1 MGQFYSGSV
10 GQYYSG
16 ANTYVRTR
24 AGWLYLAVVMDLFS
38 RKIVGWAMAPAM
50 PTELI
55 ASALRMAIQQRKP
68 APGLL
73 LHSDRGSQYASLE
86 YQSLLDQHGICCSM
100 SRKGNCWDNAVME
113 RFFLNLKMERVWQQD
128 YASQGR
134 LNAILPI
141 TSSVFITESG
151 FTRNWATCLPPPM
164 NGKWQQYHLSRC
176 LK

>member
-1 MGQFYSGSV
+1 
-10 GQYYSG
+10 
-16 ANTYVRTR
+16 
-24 AGWLYLAVVMDLFS
+24 
-38 RKIVGWAMAPAM
+38 MAPAM

-68 APGLL
+68 VPGLL

-86 YQSLLDQHGICCSM
+86 YQSLLDQHGIRCSM

-128 YASQGR
+128 YASQGEAQR
-134 LNAILPI
+134 DIADYIVL
-141 TSSVFITESG
+141 FITESG
-151 FTRNWATCLPPPM
+151 FTRNWATCHPPPM

>member
-1 MGQFYSGSV
+1 M
-10 GQYYSG
+10 
-16 ANTYVRTR
+16 TYVRTR

-68 APGLL
+68 VPGLL

-86 YQSLLDQHGICCSM
+86 YQSLLDQHGIRCSM
-100 SRKGNCWDNAVME
+100 SRKGNCWDNAVVE

-128 YASQGR
+128 YANQGEAQRDIADYIVRFYNGIR
-134 LNAILPI
+134 LHSKLGYLSPAAYERKMAAIPPI
-141 TSSVFITESG
+141 PVSEMI
-151 FTRNWATCLPPPM
+151 
-164 NGKWQQYHLSRC
+164 
-176 LK
+176 